1 MSRAI
6 VFDTHASVKR
16 LRDVGF
22 SEEQAEVQTRI
33 IAELVADRLATKQD
47 LKELEMGLELRLA
60 AEIAPLKWA
69 MAVTITGILAIL
81 LKSFFP
87 H

>member
-1 MSRAI
+1 M
-6 VFDTHASVKR
+6 
-16 LRDVGF
+16 
-22 SEEQAEVQTRI
+22 QTRI
-33 IAELVADRLATKQD
+33 IAELVDDRLATKQD
-47 LKELEMGLELRLA
+47 LKELELRLELRLA